1 MLLKPV
7 YLLFPFIFTVTHC
20 VEFFSSLQ
28 HVKNLKKLESSL
40 VDQFTDQLNQQ
51 QNKIEKLKLYLAKL
65 NQTHTHFIGNPVLQY
80 QLIRRMVKDWPELI
94 EETQSL
100 GNQMEQIFHDE
111 SNKFGGTP
119 SEKDLDGSAAAI
131 FRLQDTY
138 QIGSDSFAA
147 GELLGVNSPS
157 EFNAEDCFRLGRKA
171 YLESDTYTLFCG

>member
-1 MLLKPV
+1 MG
-7 YLLFPFIFTVTHC
+7 H
-20 VEFFSSLQ
+20 Q
-28 HVKNLKKLESSL
+28 
-40 VDQFTDQLNQQ
+40 
-51 QNKIEKLKLYLAKL
+51 
-65 NQTHTHFIGNPVLQY
+65 
-80 QLIRRMVKDWPELI
+80 
-94 EETQSL
+94 
-100 GNQMEQIFHDE
+100 E

-171 YLESDTYTLFCG
+171 YLESDTYHAILWMREALKRVQGGDDSVDEFPILDHLSYTVSQWNLRKLALKINTRIIELIESKPKGTYSEDEVKRAYGNRQYYEEEIQRGNDYQGEQD